1 MRRTGTGAGRGPEY
15 RSRMEPMIAHETW
28 FTNARPAF
36 DWAFA
41 VEPATLACIL
51 LAIGAAIVWR
61 VIGRRMPRPELPFLA
76 PLGRLAPWVP
86 RLLAIHAGVSLLAQA
101 ARHTYLV
108 PALALPDS
116 PWGAGLAIAEGF
128 LGVWLITGVRVRWAA
143 VAVVVAGPLGAI
155 AYGVVPILERMDL
168 LGIALFL
175 VVLSPGADRFGAA
188 ALDHDRIELATFSLR
203 ALVGGALIVLA
214 FTEKLVNPDLALAF
228 LHRYPAFNLAR
239 TIGLNVGDLTFI
251 RIAGGIELLFGLL
264 ILSGTMPQL
273 VVLLAGIPFNAT
285 LFFLGSAEL
294 IGHLPVYGA
303 MLALLVYGSSRELAP
318 LVDTFPS
325 LRARGA
331 ALAAVL
337 T

>member
-1 MRRTGTGAGRGPEY
+1 VRRTGHRVRARREY
-15 RSRMEPMIAHETW
+15 RSSMEPMIAHETW

-51 LAIGAAIVWR
+51 LAIGGALVWR
-61 VIGRRMPRPELPFLA
+61 RIGRRMPRPELAFLS

-116 PWGAGLAIAEGF
+116 PWGAALAIAEGF
-128 LGVWLITGVRVRWAA
+128 LGVWLITGVRIRWAA
-143 VAVVVAGPLGAI
+143 IAVVVAGPLGAI
-155 AYGVVPILERMDL
+155 GYGVVPILERMDL
-168 LGIALFL
+168 LGVALFL
-175 VVLSPGADRFGAA
+175 VVLSPGPDRFGAA
-188 ALDHDRIELATFSLR
+188 PMDHDRIELATFSLR

-214 FTEKLVNPDLALAF
+214 FTEKLVNPNLALAF

-239 TIGLNVGDLTFI
+239 TLGLDIGDLTFI

-318 LVDTFPS
+318 LVDAFPS
-325 LRARGA
+325 PRARRA
-331 ALAAVL
+331 ASAAV

>member
-1 MRRTGTGAGRGPEY
+1 MR
-15 RSRMEPMIAHETW
+15 PMIAHETW
-28 FTNARPAF
+28 FTNARPSF

-41 VEPATLACIL
+41 IEPATLACIL
-51 LAIGAAIVWR
+51 LAIGLAIAWR
-61 VIGRRMPRPELPFLA
+61 VVGRRIRRPELPFLA

-101 ARHTYLV
+101 TRHTYLA
-108 PALALPDS
+108 PSLTLS
-116 PWGAGLAIAEGF
+116 NTPWGAGLAIAEGL

-143 VAVVVAGPLGAI
+143 VAVVLAGPLGMF
-155 AYGVVPILERMDL
+155 AYGVAPILERMDL

-175 VVLSPGADRFGAA
+175 VVLQPGADRYGAA
-188 ALDHDRIELATFSLR
+188 PLDRDRIQLATFSLR

-214 FTEKLVNPDLALAF
+214 FTEKLINPELALAF

-239 TIGLNVGDLTFI
+239 TLGLDVSDLTFI
-251 RIAGGIELLFGLL
+251 RLAGGIELLFGLL
-264 ILSGTMPQL
+264 IVSGTMPQL
-273 VVLLAGIPFNAT
+273 VVLVAGVPFNAT
-285 LFFLGSAEL
+285 LFFLGSSEL

-325 LRARGA
+325 PRMRRVAPA
-331 ALAAVL
+331 AAK